1 MRTPRR
7 STAIILTGAVVL
19 ASGAYAIGTQTG
31 GGSADARDGDPEV
44 RRFTFGP
51 AEPFADLA
59 DALGVDEDQL
69 RNAMEDFRR
78 QHLSEERDAFAAA
91 LADALGKSTEEVQRA
106 LDSQRGRR
114 PDGCPGPGLPGPDLS
129 GLASALDVTAAEL
142 RRALRQ
148 VWRTVGTITRS
159 ARAISR
165 GSSPTASTSRPTRW
179 RRRSTTRFRRHPSGA
194 SATVRVRASARPAGT
209 ADPGLTL
216 SAASPPAPGGA
227 QAAWGRP
234 VHAQRSGKSYGTLN
248 RPT

>member
-114 PDGCPGPGLPGPDLS
+114 PDGCPGPGLPGRDLS
-129 GLASALDVTAAEL
+129 GLASALDVTAAQL
-142 RRALRQ
+142 RAALRQ
-148 VWRTVGTITRS
+148 VWEDRRDDHAERKGDLERFLADRFNLSVDQVEE
-159 ARAISR
+159 ALDDALPPPPER
-165 GSSPTASTSRPTRW
+165 G
-179 RRRSTTRFRRHPSGA
+179 FRDG
-194 SATVRVRASARPAGT
+194 
-209 ADPGLTL
+209 PGPGFG
-216 SAASPPAPGGA
+216 PPGWHG
-227 QAAWGRP
+227 
-234 VHAQRSGKSYGTLN
+234 
-248 RPT
+248 